1 MRWGAV
7 RGSIIGTALTQSVPC
22 TSPDVQLNV
31 ILCTSLSAFKAN
43 VSNVERVPCDHR
55 TVRLVR
61 RSRKVIVSSNP
72 TNSGH
77 TSKPNIFTFPPLKM
91 CGLLR
96 CWGIDFSVVVVVAA
110 AAAAAAVVTA
120 VAAVLIPK
128 LQCVRMPI
136 TVTFYRW

>member
-1 MRWGAV
+1 
-7 RGSIIGTALTQSVPC
+7 
-22 TSPDVQLNV
+22 
-31 ILCTSLSAFKAN
+31 
-43 VSNVERVPCDHR
+43 
-55 TVRLVR
+55 
-61 RSRKVIVSSNP
+61 
-72 TNSGH
+72 
-77 TSKPNIFTFPPLKM
+77 M

-96 CWGIDFSVVVVVAA
+96 CWGIDFSVVVVVVVAA